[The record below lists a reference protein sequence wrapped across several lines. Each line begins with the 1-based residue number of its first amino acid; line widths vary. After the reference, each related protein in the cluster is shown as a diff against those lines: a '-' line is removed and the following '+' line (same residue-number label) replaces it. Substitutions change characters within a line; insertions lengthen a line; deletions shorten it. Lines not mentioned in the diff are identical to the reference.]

1 MSAVNVEA
9 VGRTLRVLLEQ
20 AERPILYRDPAT
32 GTHLTVDPQTVVS
45 PAGFLPPFVVA
56 AEAVWREA
64 TGKGFALD
72 MIRDPD
78 ALLGYRLRAIGA
90 GSFTTVMLASMEAIN
105 QVARPEAIMIS
116 EFNALWSAAT
126 DRVRRDAQEPPRS
139 TYGARP

>member
-32 GTHLTVDPQTVVS
+32 GTHLTVDPQTVGS
-45 PAGFLPPFVVA
+45 PTGFLPPFVVA

-105 QVARPEAIMIS
+105 QVARPEAIVIS

-126 DRVRRDAQEPPRS
+126 DRVRRDAQEPPRR

>member
-1 MSAVNVEA
+1 M
-9 VGRTLRVLLEQ
+9 
-20 AERPILYRDPAT
+20 
-32 GTHLTVDPQTVVS
+32 
-45 PAGFLPPFVVA
+45 VA

-105 QVARPEAIMIS
+105 QVARPEAIVIS

-126 DRVRRDAQEPPRS
+126 DRVRRDAQEPPRR